1 MLMEFLY
8 IWKNIINVKKNKTD
22 FMEKIEKNNN
32 NLDYINDLYENDKV
46 FFEHTILESDNLIY
60 SISYFAKKDIYDVLL
75 EDKINSRIINY
86 EARKILSNSTLKYLN
101 PIKNQVI
108 TDNFGNTFKC
118 ISHYIEFENI

>member
-1 MLMEFLY
+1 MEFLY

-60 SISYFAKKDIYDVLL
+60 SISYFAKKDI
-75 EDKINSRIINY
+75 N
-86 EARKILSNSTLKYLN
+86 
-101 PIKNQVI
+101 
-108 TDNFGNTFKC
+108 
-118 ISHYIEFENI
+118 